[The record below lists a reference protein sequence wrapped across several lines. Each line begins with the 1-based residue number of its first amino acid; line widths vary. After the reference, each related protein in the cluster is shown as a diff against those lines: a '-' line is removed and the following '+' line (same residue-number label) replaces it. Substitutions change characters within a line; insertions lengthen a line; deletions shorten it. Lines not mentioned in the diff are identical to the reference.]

1 MPPGAGGAE
10 FVGLVEHVVAPV
22 ARAYD
27 PDLIIVSAGYDA
39 HIDDPLADCRLST
52 ADYGTMS
59 AHVRELGRELGAP
72 VLVCLEGGYDP
83 GALAGSALATVAG
96 AAGRGAARARPP
108 RWPLV
113 AEAAARVAGLDR
125 WRSAF

>member
-10 FVGLVEHVVAPV
+10 FVGLVEHVVGPV

-39 HIDDPLADCRLST
+39 HIDDPLADCRVST
-52 ADYGTMS
+52 ADFGTMS

-72 VLVCLEGGYDP
+72 ILVCLEGGYDP
-83 GALAGSALATVAG
+83 GALAASTLATALALQAGEPPEPTAPVA
-96 AAGRGAARARPP
+96 
-108 RWPLV
+108 LV
-113 AEAAARVAGLDR
+113 AEAAARVAGLER